1 MRLALPPML
10 PLPEKTRQ
18 FGPDVYGND
27 LVTYRSTFTSREPG
41 VPQLLLVEQPE
52 PGSSLLPHYHGSDQF
67 QIFMD
72 GNGRLGAH
80 AVNPVYIHY
89 TNRYTGYGPIVAGD
103 AGVNYYVFRPSADP
117 LGPGQYLFKT
127 ELKERLKRQTTR
139 KRSFVVDA
147 LPVRSVDELR
157 VLSAPSVE
165 QLFAT
170 ADTDPDAGT
179 LAQNI
184 CLAPGMR
191 HVCHDP
197 DTGGGQL
204 VMVLQGSAID
214 GEAELMPRAAI
225 AITRG
230 ESAITLVA
238 GDQGLQALLMQYPRW
253 EPGPPAN

>member
-1 MRLALPPML
+1 ML

-52 PGSSLLPHYHGSDQF
+52 AGSTLLPHYHGSDQF

-72 GNGRLGAH
+72 GYGKLGAH
-80 AVNPVYIHY
+80 AVNPVSIHY

-127 ELKERLKRQTTR
+127 ELKERLKRQTTK
-139 KRSFVVDA
+139 KRSFMVDA
-147 LPVRSVDELR
+147 LPLCSLEELR
-157 VLSAPSVE
+157 SLSAPAVE

-170 ADTDPDAGT
+170 AESDPDAGT
-179 LAQNI
+179 LAQTI
-184 CLAPGMR
+184 RVPPGMH
-191 HVCHDP
+191 HVCHAP
-197 DTGGGQL
+197 ATGGGQL
-204 VMVLQGSAID
+204 VLVLQGSAID
-214 GEAELMPRAAI
+214 GAAELMPRAAI

-230 ESAITLVA
+230 ESAITLEA
-238 GDQGLQALLMQYPRW
+238 GKNGLQALLMQYPRW
-253 EPGPPAN
+253 EPGPPAQ